1 MAAQHRAA
9 TATAGAACIHIL
21 TLEIIDHHATIL
33 VVTRQLN
40 TPILLHQLVQQFGAH
55 CAQVPGDNS
64 IVVCRGGG
72 AVLQQ
77 VMNGAGSR
85 RRHSCA
91 HITGIRNAIIGN
103 GANMHRPYTH
113 ALTLALQH
121 CTAGAGHRPLGTG
134 RPLTA
139 ILQRK
144 AELPL
149 AGAKMAGG
157 SCHTALGPGINQHS
171 PHTQGQRHGGAC
183 AIQSNG
189 RNVQILNG
197 KSRAHTLIQ
206 QVAA

>member
-1 MAAQHRAA
+1 
-9 TATAGAACIHIL
+9 
-21 TLEIIDHHATIL
+21 
-33 VVTRQLN
+33 
-40 TPILLHQLVQQFGAH
+40 
-55 CAQVPGDNS
+55 
-64 IVVCRGGG
+64 
-72 AVLQQ
+72 
-77 VMNGAGSR
+77 
-85 RRHSCA
+85 
-91 HITGIRNAIIGN
+91 
-103 GANMHRPYTH
+103 MHRPYTH
-113 ALTLALQH
+113 AFTLALQH

-157 SCHTALGPGINQHS
+157 PCHTALGPGINQHS

-197 KSRAHTLIQ
+197 KSRGGLGQFKGLLPHGGIGKHCVKVSAQGAFPLFFTCHAGVTGDHRRICKGDGLSFFVHKKTPRI
-206 QVAA
+206 